1 MTTLSDHVLVTSP
14 AAASPQPSRAHASDP
29 TRDDRIA
36 LRRPADTC
44 AFVDGGWWPR
54 SLDLIA
60 ELPALLM
67 AGEAAGYGEVRRVSY
82 ALTAWDG
89 HPPRRST
96 MLNRVIKL
104 GGFHFQNPAEISL
117 VDSSGW
123 KRITLVVVPPDT
135 DPAVA
140 RRALTMAGMN
150 GDRHRAL
157 EILDLAQHVPS
168 VHSIES
174 GCVDE
179 LAAASWD
186 SEGGHVT
193 P

>member
-1 MTTLSDHVLVTSP
+1 MTTLRDHVLVSSP

-29 TRDDRIA
+29 KPEDRIA
-36 LRRPADTC
+36 LRRPADTG

-60 ELPALLM
+60 ELPALLI
-67 AGEAAGYGEVRRVSY
+67 AGEAAGYGEVRRVSF

-89 HPPRRST
+89 HPPRRSR
-96 MLNRVIKL
+96 MLDRVIKL
-104 GGFHFQNPAEISL
+104 GGFRFQDPAEISL

-123 KRITLVVVPPDT
+123 KRFTLVVVPPGT
-135 DPAVA
+135 EPAVA
-140 RRALTMAGMN
+140 RRALAMAGMN
-150 GDRHRAL
+150 GDLHRAR
-157 EILDLAQHVPS
+157 EILDLAHRAAPI
-168 VHSIES
+168 HAIES